1 MMTKDLYKLKELFI
15 KSRRSI
21 TAIGD
26 ETRQSIIL
34 ALMEGPSEGMRVGAI
49 TENTHLSRPAVS
61 HHLKVLHDANL
72 LTLSKSGTMN
82 YYRLNPDKAEITNLL
97 NLCQGILDAMKECEK
112 SDRVSGEES
121 E

>member
-1 MMTKDLYKLKELFI
+1 MPQDLSKLKELFS

-34 ALMEGPSEGMRVGAI
+34 ALMEGPIEGMRVGAI

-61 HHLKVLHDANL
+61 HHLKVLCDANI

-82 YYRLNPDKAEITNLL
+82 YYRLNPDKAEMTNLL
-97 NLCQGILDAMKECEK
+97 NLCKGILDVMEECEEK
-112 SDRVSGEES
+112 DHE
-121 E
+121 

>member
-1 MMTKDLYKLKELFI
+1 MTQDLCKLKELFATN
-15 KSRRSI
+15 RRSI

-34 ALMEGPSEGMRVGAI
+34 ALIEGPSEGMRVGAI

-61 HHLKVLHDANL
+61 HHLKVLCDANI

-82 YYRLNPDKAEITNLL
+82 YYRLNPDKYETTNLF
-97 NLCQGILDAMKECEK
+97 NLCQGILDAMKECEEF
-112 SDRVSGEES
+112 DHIFRVRES